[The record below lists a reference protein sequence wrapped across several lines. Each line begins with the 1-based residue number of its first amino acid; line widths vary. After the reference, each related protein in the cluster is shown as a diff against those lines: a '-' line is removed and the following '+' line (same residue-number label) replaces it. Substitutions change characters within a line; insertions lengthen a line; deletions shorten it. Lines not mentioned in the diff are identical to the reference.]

1 MKPGTSNIQAT
12 DEESLL
18 SLTDPAFGVPFDV
31 NFEIEDEEGSI
42 VGVVGAHKAVMALRS
57 PVFKAMF
64 YGPLAQTGEL
74 IRIKKTSMFAFKE
87 MVRYMHD
94 ADLEKRP
101 WAIGVRELF
110 RMADLAERY
119 NLPGLS
125 ERLVDYA
132 SAYLIPRESLLEV
145 AKLAEEFR
153 LYTQVSQ
160 ALLINCARFLTT
172 IIETPEDF
180 NNIAKEWSTKETE
193 NFDTA
198 FRLMAQ
204 VDQRHLV
211 YVHGEDENTQKTVSH
226 LRHISLSIQPR
237 HRLQQLKML
246 LDENVSVLVEVIK
259 DYFEDTRP
267 ACDFLCRSLWVCQLK
282 DVEKAALEGLPLT
295 MDTLVEGGFTYAESL
310 KLHLDVIKVLV
321 TEGGDPGPDDVM
333 RKSDV
338 DIIWEMMLD
347 EDSETIA
354 GAKALTLNWFIGNA
368 EIMDHDHLY
377 EKLISAGER
386 VKALPEYNDACD
398 VYM

>member
-1 MKPGTSNIQAT
+1 MKPGTSNIEAT

-31 NFEIEDEEGSI
+31 HFEIEDEEGFI

-110 RMADLAERY
+110 RMVDLAERY

-125 ERLVDYA
+125 ERLVGYA
-132 SAYLIPRESLLEV
+132 RAYLFPRESLLEV
-145 AKLAEEFR
+145 ARLAEEFR
-153 LYTQVSQ
+153 VYTQVSQ
-160 ALLINCARFLTT
+160 ALLINCAGFLTA
-172 IIETPEDF
+172 ILETPEDF
-180 NNIAKEWSTKETE
+180 NTITKEWSEKEGE
-193 NFDTA
+193 DFGPA
-198 FRLMAQ
+198 FRLLAR

-211 YVHGEDENTQKTVSH
+211 YVHEYDDHAMETISH
-226 LRHISLSIQPR
+226 FRHISFSVQPR

-246 LDENVSVLVEVIK
+246 LEMLLEPLTIEVI
-259 DYFEDTRP
+259 R
-267 ACDFLCRSLWVCQLK
+267 DFYDERSAHDILCHSLWVCQLK
-282 DVEKAALEGLPLT
+282 DVEKAALQGVPLT

-321 TEGGDPGPDDVM
+321 TWPVGVM
-333 RKSDV
+333 RKSYV
-338 DIIWEMMLD
+338 DKIWETMLD
-347 EDSETIA
+347 EESETIA
-354 GAKALTLNWFIGNA
+354 AAKAFTLNWFSGNP
-368 EIMDHDHLY
+368 EIMDRDHLY
-377 EKLISAGER
+377 EKLISAGDK

>member
-31 NFEIEDEEGSI
+31 HFEIEDEEGSI

-64 YGPLAQTGEL
+64 YGPLAEKGEL

-87 MVRYMHD
+87 MVRYMHG
-94 ADLEKRP
+94 ADLDERP

-132 SAYLIPRESLLEV
+132 RAYLFPRESLLEV
-145 AKLAEEFR
+145 AKLAEEFHFFKE
-153 LYTQVSQ
+153 VSKSLLDRC
-160 ALLINCARFLTT
+160 ALFLTT
-172 IIETPEDF
+172 ILETPEDF
-180 NNIAKEWSTKETE
+180 NTITKEWSEKEGE
-193 NFDTA
+193 DFGPA
-198 FRLMAQ
+198 FRLLAR

-211 YVHGEDENTQKTVSH
+211 YVHGQDENTQKTVSH
-226 LRHISLSIQPR
+226 IRHISLSIQPR

-246 LDENVSVLVEVIK
+246 LEMLLEPLTIEVI
-259 DYFEDTRP
+259 R
-267 ACDFLCRSLWVCQLK
+267 DFYDERSAHDILCHSLWVCQLK
-282 DVEKAALEGLPLT
+282 DVEKAALQGVPLT

-321 TEGGDPGPDDVM
+321 TWPVGVM
-333 RKSDV
+333 RKSYV
-338 DIIWEMMLD
+338 DKIWETMLD
-347 EDSETIA
+347 EESETIA
-354 GAKALTLNWFIGNA
+354 AAKAFTLNWFSGNP
-368 EIMDHDHLY
+368 EIMDRDHLY
-377 EKLISAGER
+377 EKLISAGDQ

>member
-18 SLTDPAFGVPFDV
+18 SLTDPAFGVLFDV
-31 NFEIEDEEGSI
+31 NFEIEDEEGFI

-64 YGPLAQTGEL
+64 YGPLAETGEL

-94 ADLEKRP
+94 ADLDERP

-110 RMADLAERY
+110 RMVDLAERY

-125 ERLVDYA
+125 ERVVDYA
-132 SAYLIPRESLLEV
+132 KSYLFPRESLLEV

-193 NFDTA
+193 NFGTA

-282 DVEKAALEGLPLT
+282 DVEKAALEGVPLT
-295 MDTLVEGGFTYAESL
+295 MNTLVEGGCTYAESL

-321 TEGGDPGPDDVM
+321 TEGGDPGPVM
-333 RKSDV
+333 RKSYV
-338 DIIWEMMLD
+338 DKIWETMLD
-347 EDSETIA
+347 EESETIR
-354 GAKALTLNWFIGNA
+354 GAMAFTLNWFSGNP

-386 VKALPEYNDACD
+386 VKELPEYNDACD